1 MVVEGM
7 SLVSRSLRISSQM
20 LESSDSIWVKK
31 RRRNGLRY
39 GLRRRSGESGVKMR
53 CRSGLQS
60 GSSGLRSGFCVCV
73 CVCVSGESGFC
84 VCAIWVAIC
93 RSGEFEFLD
102 LL

>member
-20 LESSDSIWVKK
+20 LESSDLIWVKK
-31 RRRNGLRY
+31 RRRSGLRY

-60 GSSGLRSGFCVCV
+60 GSSRLQSGF

>member
-1 MVVEGM
+1 MVVVGM

-31 RRRNGLRY
+31 RCRSGLRY
-39 GLRRRSGESGVKMR
+39 GLRRRSGESSVKMR

-73 CVCVSGESGFC
+73 FLVSLGSVCV
-84 VCAIWVAIC
+84 
-93 RSGEFEFLD
+93 RSGLRSAEVESLNF
-102 LL
+102 